1 MGPIVDR
8 SKEHLGPADKAIIQA
23 RKLLRAGGRRRCEAG
38 GTPDGTG
45 TSYYTL
51 RAHEA
56 VLPRTA
62 DWRAEL
68 TPEMKREA
76 ILQTV

>member
-1 MGPIVDR
+1 M
-8 SKEHLGPADKAIIQA
+8 
-23 RKLLRAGGRRRCEAG
+23 KLSEPFTFQTTESGGS
-38 GTPDGTG
+38 PDGTG

-56 VLPRTA
+56 VLPRDA

-68 TPEMKREA
+68 TPEMRQEA